1 MPSTA
6 QLSTPPFSFVTSTQ
20 IHECGFVHSN
30 LLTVPVI
37 VFSFVRSNG
46 AKEWCADAFPPA
58 TSKSAHSVS
67 TGTIRYRKIDVMR
80 LVYRPE
86 GDSGFARLMPA
97 LPLASTEFLLFS

>member
-6 QLSTPPFSFVTSTQ
+6 QLSTPPFSFGTSTQ
-20 IHECGFVHSN
+20 THECGFVHSN

-46 AKEWCADAFPPA
+46 AKEWCADAFPAA
-58 TSKSAHSVS
+58 TIRKAHSVS
-67 TGTIRYRKIDVMR
+67 IGTIGYRKIDLKR
-80 LVYRPE
+80 LVYLPN
-86 GDSGFARLMPA
+86 GDWGFARLMPA